1 MAAIMAFRPCRELT
15 EVNKAPPP
23 LFDLYQQSIEI
34 RESNEAGACIMSGH
48 YKKRDREMIAR
59 MLLAC
64 SFAAASIA
72 ASHAQAAVDVAAA
85 EALTKKS
92 GCLKC
97 HSVSA
102 KKDGP
107 SFKVT
112 AEKYKGKPD
121 AEKTLYTHLTTGPT
135 IKIDGKEER
144 HEIIKTKND
153 AEIKN
158 VIQYIL
164 SR

>member
-1 MAAIMAFRPCRELT
+1 MSRKQTLAAIGSVVALWI
-15 EVNKAPPP
+15 V
-23 LFDLYQQSIEI
+23 
-34 RESNEAGACIMSGH
+34 G
-48 YKKRDREMIAR
+48 
-59 MLLAC
+59 
-64 SFAAASIA
+64 
-72 ASHAQAAVDVAAA
+72 AQAQSADVGAA

-92 GCLKC
+92 GCMKC

-107 SFKVT
+107 SFKST
-112 AEKYKGKPD
+112 AEKYRGKPD
-121 AEKTLYTHLTTGPT
+121 AEKTLYAHLTTNPT

-144 HEIIKTKND
+144 HESLKTKND